1 MCLFP
6 KKRQKGHT
14 TQLTYSV
21 FFNFGG
27 ICAEFPQSNV
37 VFSCCLARCSVVCSL
52 FLIPSKVVMLGTGGV
67 GKSSVTLRFTQNTF
81 LEDYDPTIEDSYR
94 KMILVEGQPKADEET
109 KKKKKKRMAKKKAAA
124 KPAKRFEKRQR
135 AKLQVQSQ
143 TFTGKWQWSLVT
155 CMAGSLV
162 GLVVSTIQYNA
173 IQRFCPYNENR
184 SGGIRAEQAYDAT
197 YYCVCQC
204 YRSGNA
210 PNQKHNPRQNVLKNR
225 M

>member
-1 MCLFP
+1 
-6 KKRQKGHT
+6 
-14 TQLTYSV
+14 
-21 FFNFGG
+21 
-27 ICAEFPQSNV
+27 
-37 VFSCCLARCSVVCSL
+37 
-52 FLIPSKVVMLGTGGV
+52 MLGTGGV

-210 PNQKHNPRQNVLKNR
+210 PNQKHNPQQNVLKNR